1 MCSCLKLV
9 HAPILEINRSN
20 WKTIYS
26 FQTLTLPYFTELFN
40 VWYTIEGKRFKKLPS
55 SINTLLSPRAL
66 AFWIMGD
73 GSFDRSTGRLQL
85 HSNWFTLHEVKTL
98 QSILL
103 EKYNI
108 SSYLKPSANS
118 DPNRGY
124 IIRIPKKEVQKVQTM
139 CLRYMCPSLYYKLGI

>member
-1 MCSCLKLV
+1 
-9 HAPILEINRSN
+9 
-20 WKTIYS
+20 
-26 FQTLTLPYFTELFN
+26 
-40 VWYTIEGKRFKKLPS
+40 
-55 SINTLLSPRAL
+55 
-66 AFWIMGD
+66 MGD

-124 IIRIPKKEVQKVQTM
+124 IIRIPTRDVQKK
-139 CLRYMCPSLYYKLGI
+139 YKQCVCGICALHFTIN

>member
-1 MCSCLKLV
+1 M
-9 HAPILEINRSN
+9 
-20 WKTIYS
+20 
-26 FQTLTLPYFTELFN
+26 
-40 VWYTIEGKRFKKLPS
+40 
-55 SINTLLSPRAL
+55 NTLLSPRAL

-98 QSILL
+98 QSFLL
-103 EKYNI
+103 EKFYI

-124 IIRIPKKEVQKVQTM
+124 IIRN
-139 CLRYMCPSLYYKLGI
+139 